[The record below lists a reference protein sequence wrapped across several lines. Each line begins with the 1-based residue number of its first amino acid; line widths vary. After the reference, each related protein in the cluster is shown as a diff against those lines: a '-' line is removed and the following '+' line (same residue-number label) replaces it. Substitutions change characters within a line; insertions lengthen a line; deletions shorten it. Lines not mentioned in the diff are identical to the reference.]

1 MPIAVGQR
9 APAIDQEAHDGS
21 RIKIGEGTGEGITVL
36 YFYPA
41 DETKG
46 CTAQACS
53 FRDDFEVFQRAGA
66 RVVGVSGDSLDKHRA
81 FAKNHRLPF
90 PLLSDRGATLRKA
103 YDVRRTLGLIP
114 GRVTFVIDAAGVVRH
129 VFDSQ
134 LRAKTH
140 VSEALAVVES
150 LGRDG

>member
-9 APAIDQEAHDGS
+9 APAVDHEAHDGS
-21 RIKIGEGTGEGITVL
+21 RIVIGDGGDQTITVL

-53 FRDDFEVFQRAGA
+53 FRDDYEAFEDAGA
-66 RVVGVSGDSLDKHRA
+66 RVVGVSGDSLDKHRS
-81 FAKNHRLPF
+81 FAENHRLPF
-90 PLLSDRGATLRKA
+90 PLISDRSGALRKA

-114 GRVTFVIDAAGVVRH
+114 GRVTFVIDAKGVVRH

-134 LRAKTH
+134 LRATQH
-140 VSEALAVVES
+140 VREAVEVVKS
-150 LGRDG
+150 LVREG